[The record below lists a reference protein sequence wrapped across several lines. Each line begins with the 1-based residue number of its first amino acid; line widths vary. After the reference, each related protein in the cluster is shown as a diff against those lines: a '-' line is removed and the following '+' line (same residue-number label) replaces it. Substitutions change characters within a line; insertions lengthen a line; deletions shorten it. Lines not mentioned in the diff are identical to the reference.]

1 MGIFDSIKGLVS
13 TAEEKKS
20 AVPFALTTTF
30 TPFRL
35 TAKKND
41 NVDLNIDIE
50 NIYGADALASITVT
64 VARGL
69 GTDSTLL
76 NREKT
81 VKLETMKN
89 GESRRVPVQIY
100 SASLTKP
107 GTYKIRV
114 EAFAHYRDYRHIE
127 NSVKKIVE
135 VRVV

>member
-13 TAEEKKS
+13 TQEQKKS
-20 AVPFALTTTF
+20 AVPFALTTNF

-35 TAKKND
+35 TSKKND
-41 NVDLNIDIE
+41 VVDLNIDVE
-50 NIYGADALASITVT
+50 NVYGADALASVVVT
-64 VARGL
+64 VSKGL

-81 VKLETMKN
+81 IKLENMKN
-89 GESRRVPVQIY
+89 GENRRVSAQIF
-100 SASLTKP
+100 SASSTKP

-114 EAFAHYRDYRHIE
+114 EAFAHYRDYRHVE
-127 NSVKKIVE
+127 NSIKKIIE